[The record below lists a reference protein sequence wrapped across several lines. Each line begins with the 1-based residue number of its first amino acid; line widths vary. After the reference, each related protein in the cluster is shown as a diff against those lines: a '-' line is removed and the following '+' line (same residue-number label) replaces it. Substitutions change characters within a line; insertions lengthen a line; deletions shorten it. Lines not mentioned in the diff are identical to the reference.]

1 MTSKENGEAED
12 QELLARYRRASST
25 EASVPNEAVRAA
37 IIAESRRV
45 AEQFAERGSRPA
57 FDTSRPAA
65 NDSRWKIPAFG
76 TLGAALLA
84 ALLIAP
90 RYWQTPP
97 ANNVATAP
105 QTAADSAPAP
115 AQAQAPTPPAA
126 ASTAPLPKLES
137 VSPTSRTEPLH
148 EVVVSQANRRRS
160 DAPAETAAKT
170 SAEPAKDLRLASAP
184 APAAAPALAP
194 QTANARA
201 VDSAIY
207 NSADR
212 LAGVR
217 SAPMPARL
225 QSAAKAG
232 DLEQA
237 TLLLDQGSEVNARD
251 AQGRTPLM
259 LATVQGRLEVVRLLL
274 QRGADP
280 NIGDNSGK
288 TPLQQA
294 TDQNLNDIAGLLR
307 GAGAH

>member
-12 QELLARYRRASST
+12 KELLARYRRASST
-25 EASVPNEAVRAA
+25 EASAPSEAVRAA
-37 IIAESRRV
+37 ILAESRRV
-45 AEQFAERGSRPA
+45 AEQLAKRGSRPA

-65 NDSRWKIPAFG
+65 NGSRWKIPAFG

-97 ANNVATAP
+97 AHNVATAP

-115 AQAQAPTPPAA
+115 TPAA
-126 ASTAPLPKLES
+126 APSTAPLPKLES
-137 VSPTSRTEPLH
+137 ASPVSRGEPLH

-170 SAEPAKDLRLASAP
+170 SAEPAKDMRLASAP
-184 APAAAPALAP
+184 
-194 QTANARA
+194 QTATARA